1 MSFKSIGRFA
11 GLGLCALVLNA
22 PAVYAASNS
31 WAPGPGMNAARFG
44 HSATVLPDGRVLMAG
59 GGTNPDAEIF
69 NPAAGTWSATAPM
82 TEARSNHAAVRLG
95 DGRVLVISGN
105 SYDAT
110 STEIYDPATNSW
122 QATGRLNIARNYP
135 KAALLKDG
143 RVLVVGGQNPSTG
156 AALNSAE
163 LYNPATS
170 TWTLTGSLKTG
181 RYYHSATL
189 LSDGTILVATGFN
202 AAIRNAYVAAAER
215 YDPTTRKWGSA
226 GAMAVPRRNAAV
238 VRLQSGRVLVAGG
251 DTGGSLSSAELYDP
265 SSNTWSTTGSMVL
278 ALGLSPG
285 VLLSDGRV
293 LVAGA
298 SYQGNVYSP
307 TTGTWTTTGYQ
318 AFTDLQESAA
328 ALLPNGTVLLA
339 GGATFGCDSTGD
351 YCDYTPTNRVQTYT
365 P

>member
-59 GGTNPDAEIF
+59 GGTNPDAEI
-69 NPAAGTWSATAPM
+69 
-82 TEARSNHAAVRLG
+82 
-95 DGRVLVISGN
+95 
-105 SYDAT
+105 
-110 STEIYDPATNSW
+110 YDPATNSW

-163 LYNPATS
+163 LYNAAT
-170 TWTLTGSLKTG
+170 
-181 RYYHSATL
+181 
-189 LSDGTILVATGFN
+189 
-202 AAIRNAYVAAAER
+202 RNAYVAAAER